1 MALDRSQGTAGLD
14 SSKEQPF
21 LSQHPDTTPS
31 KVEIRNHTANINVA
45 NQKALRIPHMNPIA
59 AARIHIPSLVTLD
72 PIRHAAA
79 TESEE
84 FPSRKLRAAVHDV
97 VLVNRAR
104 EAWVERE
111 VAAVAGR
118 AVGLHGSRV
127 GHVQFLVIWA
137 EAEAVALHEAVGDAP
152 DLAC

>member
-14 SSKEQPF
+14 SSKEQP
-21 LSQHPDTTPS
+21 LLGQHPYTSPS
-31 KVEIRNHTANINVA
+31 EVEIRNHAANINVA
-45 NQKALRIPHMNPIA
+45 NQKTLGIPNMNPIA
-59 AARIHIPSLVTLD
+59 AARIHIPSLVALD
-72 PIRHAAA
+72 AIRHTAA

-84 FPSRKLRAAVHDV
+84 LPSRKLRAAVYDV

-127 GHVQFLVIWA
+127 GDVQLLVVRA
-137 EAEAVALHEAVGDAP
+137 EAEAVALHETVSDAP